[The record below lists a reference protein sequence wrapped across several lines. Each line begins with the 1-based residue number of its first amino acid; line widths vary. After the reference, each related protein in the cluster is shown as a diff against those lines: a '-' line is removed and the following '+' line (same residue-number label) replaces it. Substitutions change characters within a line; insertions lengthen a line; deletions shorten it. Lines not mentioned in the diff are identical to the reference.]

1 MRLLGHLASL
11 ALVVVST
18 LALAQANAPK
28 RDPMQHFFA
37 PSLGDLQAE
46 AVDARSAGK
55 DAVFVMFMRD
65 DCPYCE
71 RMKANVLSAPGVQ
84 EFYRKRFAVLAVD
97 TRGAIPLTDFAG
109 KQLTEREFTVAQ
121 GIRVT
126 PTMVFYDFDGKPLA
140 RFSGEIRDAK
150 EFILLGD
157 FVSTGAYRT
166 RSFAEYKQ
174 SAASRK
180 GS

>member
-1 MRLLGHLASL
+1 MYTLRRLASL
-11 ALVVVST
+11 ALVLAST
-18 LALAQANAPK
+18 LVLAQANAPR
-28 RDPMQHFFA
+28 RDPMQHFFS

-46 AVDARSAGK
+46 ALEARSAGK
-55 DAVFVMFMRD
+55 HALFVMFMRD

-71 RMKANVLSAPGVQ
+71 RMKANILSVPGVQ
-84 EFYRKRFAVLAVD
+84 DFYRKHFAALAVD
-97 TRGAIPLTDFAG
+97 TKGAVPMLDFAG
-109 KQLTEREFTVAQ
+109 KPLTEREFTVAQ
-121 GIRVT
+121 GVRVT

-150 EFILLGD
+150 EFMLLGD